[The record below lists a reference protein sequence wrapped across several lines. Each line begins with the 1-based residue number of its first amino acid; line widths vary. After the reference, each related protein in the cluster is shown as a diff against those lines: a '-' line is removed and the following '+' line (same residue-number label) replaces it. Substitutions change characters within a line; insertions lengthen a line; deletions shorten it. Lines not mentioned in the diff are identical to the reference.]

1 MPIPF
6 LVPLVAGV
14 VGAGKAAAG
23 KAVLGGL
30 LKKAAPTLLKSA
42 PLLLGKNALDKSKQE
57 LEDAKAG
64 QKRALSDIQSMQMSP
79 ESQIAYQQSQ
89 MMANQGM
96 DAASQ
101 QLATQEQARGM
112 STAFRALGS
121 RRSAL
126 AGISG
131 LATSSSDFALKLAA
145 QNAATRQQ
153 NMLAGIQTG
162 LQFGGQKMALDQY
175 KTEQLMNYN
184 LGREAAINKSKTGVL
199 SGIGSVAG
207 SLIGAAGQAGGF
219 GKLFKG

>member
-1 MPIPF
+1 
-6 LVPLVAGV
+6 
-14 VGAGKAAAG
+14 
-23 KAVLGGL
+23 
-30 LKKAAPTLLKSA
+30 
-42 PLLLGKNALDKSKQE
+42 
-57 LEDAKAG
+57 
-64 QKRALSDIQSMQMSP
+64 MQMSP

-96 DAASQ
+96 DAASK
-101 QLATQEQARGM
+101 QLAIQENARMM
-112 STAFRALGS
+112 SAQLGAAGS
-121 RRSAL
+121 LRRKLSVMP
-126 AGISG
+126 GFNSN
-131 LATSSSDFALKLAA
+131 DFALKLAA